1 MLIEK
6 SPFYNTKKINNS
18 AETEINKAS
27 KSNINESIE
36 NRSSE
41 DSSFWS
47 WFKGLVNPLQ
57 NLPIISGIYSSV
69 NSEDESSD
77 RDMVQNSLGGFLYG
91 GPIGAIAGFGNWV
104 FNKLFDK
111 TPTEFALD
119 LAGISKIWKGNK
131 NDDVEVAN
139 KNKKTLDGVSPLLA
153 SRNIISQESKINISS
168 NKLKNEIP
176 QERILSFNK
185 NIDEVSTDK
194 AKVSNLKND
203 QKINIKENIDKDV
216 LTLKNKDVNEMNLKQ
231 SDLLKSKSDALSNFN
246 EYKKIEFNYPTWKP
260 NDNNFEQKK
269 DFIQSKYKD
278 YYLDKINNKPELKI
292 DA

>member
-1 MLIEK
+1 MIIEK
-6 SPFYNTKKINNS
+6 SPFYKK
-18 AETEINKAS
+18 TEIH
-27 KSNINESIE
+27 NESLKT
-36 NRSSE
+36 SE
-41 DSSFWS
+41 KNVDSTKNEDEFSFWN

-57 NLPIISGIYSSV
+57 NLPLISGIYSSV
-69 NSEDESSD
+69 NSENEESD
-77 RDMVQNSLGGFLYG
+77 RDLVQNSLGGFLYG
-91 GPIGAIAGFGNWV
+91 GPFGAIAGFGTWV

-203 QKINIKENIDKDV
+203 QKINIMENIDKDV
-216 LTLKNKDVNEMNLKQ
+216 LTLKNKEVKEMNLKQ

-260 NDNNFEQKK
+260 NDDNFEQKK